1 MKGVLSTC
9 AKETQE
15 DLEARRQQRKA
26 VRLIKVAGKTGTDL
40 HMVAKVASQDGA
52 GWNKILGRPCHSVAN
67 RSRKLNWIHSNTMK
81 RQLSISAHTRLR
93 GGLRFSHSKFWSV
106 SEERRELQKALS
118 SQFTHLRKSWQFFK
132 AIHAQE
138 GATGRK
144 LCYFLKMLGYPLWY
158 VVFIRV

>member
-40 HMVAKVASQDGA
+40 HMVAKVASQDGI
-52 GWNKILGRPCHSVAN
+52 GWNKILGRPYHSVAN

-81 RQLSISAHTRLR
+81 RQLSISTHTRLR

-106 SEERRELQKALS
+106 SEEIQELQKALNTINS
-118 SQFTHLRKSWQFFK
+118 RIWEKADNFSKQSRHRKVQQAGRCVISWK
-132 AIHAQE
+132 
-138 GATGRK
+138 
-144 LCYFLKMLGYPLWY
+144 C
-158 VVFIRV
+158 